1 VRRVGPILIAGLAL
15 TACARAHLRLD
26 ALPATGSVGAVER
39 YGQGLVRVD
48 PSGETLT
55 FDLAQDAEIAL
66 VSVAPGGRVNALYP
80 FQPGESSR
88 FSAGPH
94 TIVVPVSWEWAPDPS
109 ARGSNGYSP
118 SEAEL
123 MRSYN
128 RCMAAF
134 QATRGPSRTASRT
147 TGDSSRQ
154 GQEQQSAPVW
164 DSYVTD
170 PSERCGLPPTGE
182 NSSATPSASS
192 WRVQNDVLVLVV
204 SRTPLGADELR
215 RRIKGLR
222 IRSEADL
229 LELPLWVAGDR
240 IRPWAG
246 YYSRRLE
253 TTRQSEPR

>member
-1 VRRVGPILIAGLAL
+1 MRRAGLILIAGLAL
-15 TACARAHLRLD
+15 TACTRARLQLD

-39 YGQGLVRVD
+39 YGLGLVRVD

-55 FDLAQDAEIAL
+55 FNLAQDAEVAL

-109 ARGSNGYSP
+109 ARGSNTYSP
-118 SEAEL
+118 SESEL
-123 MRSYN
+123 MRRYN
-128 RCMAAF
+128 QCFAAF
-134 QATRGPSRTASRT
+134 QAARGPGRRSSPAAS
-147 TGDSSRQ
+147 DSSRPR
-154 GQEQQSAPVW
+154 QEQPPAPVW

-170 PSERCGLPPTGE
+170 PGERCGQPPTGGDA
-182 NSSATPSASS
+182 SAAPSASS

-229 LELPLWVAGDR
+229 RELPLWVAGDR
-240 IRPWAG
+240 VRPWAG